1 MSSPRRP
8 VFDTTKRAFDVCA
21 SGLALIGLAPVLGVT
36 ALCVAAKLG
45 RPVLFRQQ
53 RPGRSGEIFE
63 LVKFRT
69 MLDVDEAG
77 GIVTD
82 EQRMTPTGSML
93 RALSVDELPS
103 LVNIFRG
110 DMSFVGP
117 RPLLVQYL
125 PLYSAEQG
133 RRHDVRPG
141 LTGLAQVNGRN
152 ALDWKRRFEL
162 DIEYVDN
169 RSWMLDLQ
177 ILFKT
182 VDKVLRRDGISSTG
196 HSAGAPFTG
205 EV

>member
-1 MSSPRRP
+1 M
-8 VFDTTKRAFDVCA
+8 CA
-21 SGLALIGLAPVLGVT
+21 SGLALIGLAPVLGIT

-69 MLDVDEAG
+69 MLNVDEAG
-77 GIVTD
+77 GIITD
-82 EQRMTPTGSML
+82 EQRMTRTGSML

-125 PLYSAEQG
+125 PLYSADQC

-152 ALDWKRRFEL
+152 ALDWERRFEL

-169 RSWMLDLQ
+169 RSWMLDLH